1 MAGKI
6 LEGDSLLPSSGGPEE
21 FGTCQAS
28 HWTGKDVGSIAAKY
42 RGGAKVMP
50 RWRGEPRL

>member
-42 RGGAKVMP
+42 RGGVKVMP